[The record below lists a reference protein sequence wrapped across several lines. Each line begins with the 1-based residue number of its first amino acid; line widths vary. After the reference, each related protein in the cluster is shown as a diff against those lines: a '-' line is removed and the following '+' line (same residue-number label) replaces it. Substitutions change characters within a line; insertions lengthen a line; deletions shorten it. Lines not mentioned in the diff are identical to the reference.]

1 MLNSQKGIT
10 IISLIVT
17 IVVLLILATIIVTD
31 TDTGAEYKKYK
42 LMCAD
47 VELLEDKI
55 LIYYN
60 EYGELPVTENK
71 VDVPEVIKKDGH
83 EFKQIDV
90 SKLKNITLNYETD
103 SFIVDATSF
112 EVYYKSGIN
121 YENKTYYTN

>member
-17 IVVLLILATIIVTD
+17 VIVLLILATIIVTD

-60 EYGELPVTENK
+60 EYGKLPVTGN
-71 VDVPEVIKKDGH
+71 VIDVSEIIESEH

-90 SKLKNITLNYETD
+90 SKLKNITLNYEAN
-103 SFIVDATSF
+103 SFIIDTTSF
-112 EVYYKSGIN
+112 EVYYKDGIN